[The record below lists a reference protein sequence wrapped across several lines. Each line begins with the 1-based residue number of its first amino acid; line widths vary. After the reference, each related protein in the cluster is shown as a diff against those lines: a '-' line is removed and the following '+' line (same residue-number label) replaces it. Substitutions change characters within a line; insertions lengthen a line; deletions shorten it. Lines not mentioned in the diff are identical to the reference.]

1 VFAIFIKTIIHSF
14 SRLTLL
20 YYENVGLGIVEK
32 VSKIVGNV
40 INVKLPHTLFY
51 QAVENFRV
59 EDLVEKIEKRV
70 VGEWVRFFAVRSS
83 KENFFELKLS

>member
-1 VFAIFIKTIIHSF
+1 M
-14 SRLTLL
+14 L

-51 QAVENFRV
+51 QAVENFRA
-59 EDLVEKIEKRV
+59 EDLVEEIKKRV
-70 VGEWVRFFAVRSS
+70 VGEWVRIFAVRSS
-83 KENFFELKLS
+83 KENLFKLKLS